1 MEGGAETGF
10 RSAQKQAEIKR
21 LLHFR
26 GDKKGVVV
34 KEVYNYEI
42 HIKLVITKCIPSYVK
57 TLCVRRVYAHYFN
70 VVLYNRQVKTRKF
83 Q

>member
-42 HIKLVITKCIPSYVK
+42 HIKLD
-57 TLCVRRVYAHYFN
+57 
-70 VVLYNRQVKTRKF
+70 
-83 Q
+83 